1 MFRVKIKAD
10 FLRNV
15 VDATSIL
22 VDEVKLHFT
31 PDYLFAR
38 AVDPAHVGMV
48 DFRLKPD
55 AFEEYD
61 VDEDTEIAIDLE
73 KLRGIL
79 KLPST
84 EDAVSLSYE
93 EEGRLVA
100 QIGNLTRRMGLL
112 DASSITDTKIPSL
125 DLSTEV
131 IVKTSEL
138 SKGVKASEAISD
150 HIALSA
156 DPDGFELSAK
166 GDTDTVT
173 LKIPKSQLISLKCKE
188 PVKSL
193 FSLDYFSDMIKSAR
207 SDEMKLYLGND
218 YPVKMIFHIAEGNGE
233 VSYLLAPRIESD

>member
-1 MFRVKIKAD
+1 MFTVRIKAD

-22 VDEVKLHFT
+22 VDEIKFHVAQ
-31 PDYLFAR
+31 DELFAR
-38 AVDPAHVGMV
+38 AVDPARVGMV
-48 DFRLKPD
+48 DFKLKAD

-61 VDEDTEIAIDLE
+61 VKEETEIAIDLE
-73 KLRGIL
+73 KLRAIL

-84 EDAVSLSYE
+84 DDTISLSYE

-112 DASSITDTKIPSL
+112 DASSIVDTKIPSL
-125 DLSTEV
+125 DLPTEV
-131 IVKTSEL
+131 VIKTSEL
-138 SKGVKASEAISD
+138 VKGVKASEAISD

-173 LKIPKSQLISLKCKE
+173 LKIPKSQLVSLKCKE
-188 PVKSL
+188 PVRSL
-193 FSLDYFSDMIKSAR
+193 FSLDYFSDMVKAAK
-207 SDEMKLYLGND
+207 SDEMKLYIGND
-218 YPVKMIFHIAEGNGE
+218 YPVKMIFYIAEGNGE